1 MTEYLKNNV
10 QLQILAVFSGG
21 PLLIWAAA
29 GDPGRTPLKESLSV
43 LTILAFGLMIGL
55 FYLARPNRAAVRKI
69 GAAKL
74 LRWHKLIGYA
84 AVPVLLVH
92 PVLLVVP
99 RYFEAGLAP
108 GEAFR
113 TIVTTTSSSGILFG
127 LGAWCLMLLLGLSA
141 LLRKQLPLTYPT
153 WRIVHGV
160 LALLCVVSAALH
172 ALDLGRHAD
181 SAMAV
186 FVVLLSAGG
195 IYLLL
200 KSYAAK
206 EQPEGEKR

>member
-1 MTEYLKNNV
+1 MVEYLKNNV
-10 QLQILAVFSGG
+10 QLQILAVFIGG

-29 GDPGRTPLKESLSV
+29 GDPARTPLKESLSV
-43 LTILAFGLMIGL
+43 LTLLAFSLMIGL
-55 FYLARPNRAAVRKI
+55 FYLARPNRAAVRQI
-69 GAAKL
+69 SAGKL
-74 LRWHKLIGYA
+74 LRWHKLIGYIA
-84 AVPVLLVH
+84 APVLLVH
-92 PVLLVVP
+92 PVLLVLP

-113 TIVTTTSSSGILFG
+113 TMVTTTSSSGILFG
-127 LGAWCLMLLLGLSA
+127 LGAWCLMLLLGLTA

-153 WRIVHGV
+153 WRRVHGV

-181 SAMAV
+181 SAMAG
-186 FVVLLSAGG
+186 FILLASAGG
-195 IYLLL
+195 VYLLL

-206 EQPEGEKR
+206 NQPAEEQR

>member
-1 MTEYLKNNV
+1 MAEYLKNNV
-10 QLQILAVFSGG
+10 QLQILAVFIGG
-21 PLLIWAAA
+21 PLLILAGG
-29 GDPGRTPLKESLSV
+29 GDPQRTPLKESLSV
-43 LTILAFGLMIGL
+43 LTILAFSLMIGL
-55 FYLARPNRAAVRKI
+55 FYLARPNRAAAKKI
-69 GAAKL
+69 NVSKL
-74 LRWHKLIGYA
+74 LRWHRLIGYV

-108 GEAFR
+108 GEAFK

-127 LGAWCLMLLLGLSA
+127 LGAWCLMLILGLTA
-141 LLRKQLPLTYPT
+141 LMRKKLPLTYPT
-153 WRIVHGV
+153 WRTVHGV
-160 LALLCVVSAALH
+160 LALLCVMSAALH

-181 SAMAV
+181 SAMAA
-186 FVVLLSAGG
+186 FIMLLSAGG

-206 EQPEGEKR
+206 DQPEGEKR